1 MTDKQRR
8 LEALV
13 TDRLEHL
20 ADRVEW
26 LYING
31 HLEDAKLLKAE
42 GLMLAD
48 AYDREENFFAIDTK
62 AFQ

>member
-1 MTDKQRR
+1 MTDKQQR
-8 LEALV
+8 LELLV
-13 TDRLEHL
+13 ADRLEHL

-26 LYING
+26 LYVNG
-31 HLEDAKLLKAE
+31 YSDDAAILKAE

-48 AYDREENFFAIDTK
+48 AYDREENFFAIDGR